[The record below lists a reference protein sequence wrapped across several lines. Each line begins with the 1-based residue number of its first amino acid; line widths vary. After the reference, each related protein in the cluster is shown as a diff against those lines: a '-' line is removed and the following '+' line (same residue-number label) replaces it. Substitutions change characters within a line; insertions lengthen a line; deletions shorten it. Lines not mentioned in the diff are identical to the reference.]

1 MSRKSLRIRD
11 EYDPKDQRT
20 QRIAMGTP
28 GPLELF
34 LIFLVVLLIFGANK
48 IPEIARGIGKG
59 IREFKNATNE
69 ISRELQA
76 EDSSNKLNQPQAP
89 QQGAPQA
96 RQQQSAPQPASQN
109 TPSEQAPPEPARA
122 DHPSNADES
131 K

>member
-1 MSRKSLRIRD
+1 
-11 EYDPKDQRT
+11 
-20 QRIAMGTP
+20 MGTP

-76 EDSSNKLNQPQAP
+76 EDSSRKLNQPQAP

-96 RQQQSAPQPASQN
+96 RQQQGAPQSASQ
-109 TPSEQAPPEPARA
+109 TEQAPPEPARA
-122 DHPSNADES
+122 DNPSNADES

>member
-1 MSRKSLRIRD
+1 
-11 EYDPKDQRT
+11 
-20 QRIAMGTP
+20 MGTP

-96 RQQQSAPQPASQN
+96 RQQQNAPKSASQN
-109 TPSEQAPPEPARA
+109 ASAEQAPPEPARA
-122 DHPSNADES
+122 DNPSNAEES
-131 K
+131 T

>member
-1 MSRKSLRIRD
+1 
-11 EYDPKDQRT
+11 
-20 QRIAMGTP
+20 MGTP

-59 IREFKNATNE
+59 IREFKDATNE

-76 EDSSNKLNQPQAP
+76 EDQRRQIDQPRPP

-96 RQQQSAPQPASQN
+96 RQQQQEPVARES
-109 TPSEQAPPEPARA
+109 TDDAPPEPARA
-122 DHPSNADES
+122 DNPGDDAASES

>member
-1 MSRKSLRIRD
+1 
-11 EYDPKDQRT
+11 
-20 QRIAMGTP
+20 MGTP

-89 QQGAPQA
+89 QQGTPQA
-96 RQQQSAPQPASQN
+96 RQQQNAPQNASPN
-109 TPSEQAPPEPARA
+109 KSSEHAPPEPARA
-122 DHPSNADES
+122 DNPSNADES

>member
-1 MSRKSLRIRD
+1 
-11 EYDPKDQRT
+11 
-20 QRIAMGTP
+20 MGTP

-96 RQQQSAPQPASQN
+96 RQQQGAPQNAQQN
-109 TPSEQAPPEPARA
+109 TQQNASSEQAPPEPARA
-122 DHPSNADES
+122 DNPSDSEES